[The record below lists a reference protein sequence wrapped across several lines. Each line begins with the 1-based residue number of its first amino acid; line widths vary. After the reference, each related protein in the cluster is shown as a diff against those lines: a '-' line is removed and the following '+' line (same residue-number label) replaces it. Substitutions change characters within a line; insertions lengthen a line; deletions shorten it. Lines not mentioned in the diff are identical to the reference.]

1 MVTFHPH
8 GYKASQFIQWVSLRY
23 THFVLKSHLKI
34 EGEYQTEAAT
44 VDNSMEFPL
53 KTKNGTA
60 FWTGISAAGNIP

>member
-1 MVTFHPH
+1 MVTFNPH

-44 VDNSMEFPL
+44 VENSMEFP
-53 KTKNGTA
+53 
-60 FWTGISAAGNIP
+60 